1 LSTLLSLVAV
11 VVDGLA
17 LVAVAL
23 VALEPELD
31 YLLRLARITP

>member
-1 LSTLLSLVAV
+1 LSSRVVA